1 MTKYMQ
7 PINPIRVWQRGDT
20 ANYCHPVFA
29 MAVIDNKLDTEVEYL
44 TINGLFMRKRHIM
57 FAEVLLEGKWT
68 RIEEHRN
75 AQIVDNNAK

>member
-29 MAVIDNKLDTEVEYL
+29 MTVIDDKFDTEVEYL
-44 TINGLFMRKRHIM
+44 TINGLFMRKRNIM
-57 FAEVLLEGKWT
+57 YAEVLLEGKWT
-68 RIEEHRN
+68 PIKEHPY
-75 AQIVDNNAK
+75 AQIDPA